1 MKKKYQQGD
10 ALLVSVTK
18 QLELYIKSKLLLPD
32 YPGIRGWDENGKII
46 LALGEATGHHHRFE
60 LNKLDP
66 GVTVSTVHER
76 YGGYGGSGYRRD
88 ASYYIIEGGP
98 ATLYHEEHNPLT
110 VPPGLYRRNII
121 REYDHISDSFRE
133 VWD

>member
-1 MKKKYQQGD
+1 MKQKYQQGD
-10 ALLVSVTK
+10 VLLVAVTK
-18 QLELYIKSKLLLPD
+18 SVKSD
-32 YPGIRGWDENGKII
+32 IRSECKIETGGDKDGKVI

-66 GVTVSTVHER
+66 GVTISTLHER
-76 YGGYGGSGYRRD
+76 YGGRVYRD
-88 ASYYIIEGGP
+88 NLTYYLVEGGP

-110 VPPGLYRRNII
+110 VPPGLYRRSII
-121 REYDHISDSFRE
+121 REYDHISNSFRK

>member
-1 MKKKYQQGD
+1 MKQKYQQGD
-10 ALLVSVTK
+10 VLLVAVT
-18 QLELYIKSKLLLPD
+18 EPIESD
-32 YPGIRGWDENGKII
+32 IRSECKIETGGDKDGKVI

-66 GVTVSTVHER
+66 GVTVSTLHER

-88 ASYYIIEGGP
+88 ASYYLIEGGP

-110 VPPGLYRRNII
+110 VPPGLYRRTII
-121 REYDHISDSFRE
+121 REYDHISQSSRE

>member
-1 MKKKYQQGD
+1 MKQKYQQGD
-10 ALLVSVTK
+10 VLLVAVT
-18 QLELYIKSKLLLPD
+18 EPIESD
-32 YPGIRGWDENGKII
+32 IRSECKIETGGDKDGKVI

-66 GVTVSTVHER
+66 GVTISTLHER
-76 YGGYGGSGYRRD
+76 YGRYGGRVYRD
-88 ASYYIIEGGP
+88 NLTYYLVEGGP

-110 VPPGLYRRNII
+110 VPPGLYRRSII
-121 REYDHISDSFRE
+121 REYDHISNSFRK

>member
-1 MKKKYQQGD
+1 MKQKYQQGD
-10 ALLVSVTK
+10 VLLVAVTK
-18 QLELYIKSKLLLPD
+18 RVESD
-32 YPGIRGWDENGKII
+32 IRSECKIETGRDKDGKVI

-88 ASYYIIEGGP
+88 ASYYLIEGGP

-110 VPPGLYRRNII
+110 VPPGLYRRTII
-121 REYDHISDSFRE
+121 REYDHISDTFRE

>member
-1 MKKKYQQGD
+1 MKQKYQQGD
-10 ALLVSVTK
+10 VLLVAVSK
-18 QLELYIKSKLLLPD
+18 PLESNIKTECKIEKGGD
-32 YPGIRGWDENGKII
+32 KEGKVI

-66 GVTVSTVHER
+66 GVTVSTLHER

-88 ASYYIIEGGP
+88 ASYYLIEGGP

-110 VPPGLYRRNII
+110 VSPGLYRRTII
-121 REYDHISDSFRE
+121 REYDHISQSSRE

>member
-1 MKKKYQQGD
+1 MKQKYQQGD
-10 ALLVSVTK
+10 VLLVAVTK
-18 QLELYIKSKLLLPD
+18 RVESD
-32 YPGIRGWDENGKII
+32 IRSECKIETGGDKDGKVI

-66 GVTVSTVHER
+66 GVIISTLHER
-76 YGGYGGSGYRRD
+76 YGRYGGRVYRD
-88 ASYYIIEGGP
+88 SLTYYLVEGGP

-110 VPPGLYRRNII
+110 LPPGLYRRTII
-121 REYDHISDSFRE
+121 REYDHISNSFRK

>member
-1 MKKKYQQGD
+1 MSIKYQQGD
-10 ALLVSVTK
+10 VLLVAVTK
-18 QLELYIKSKLLLPD
+18 RTESD
-32 YPGIRGWDENGKII
+32 IRSECKIEKGGDKEGKVI

-88 ASYYIIEGGP
+88 ASYYLIEGGP
-98 ATLYHEEHNPLT
+98 ATLYHEEHNPLP
-110 VPPGLYRRNII
+110 VPPGLYRRTII
-121 REYDHISDSFRE
+121 REYDHISDTFRE

>member
-1 MKKKYQQGD
+1 MKQKYQQGD
-10 ALLVSVTK
+10 VLLVAVSK
-18 QLELYIKSKLLLPD
+18 PLESNIKTECKIEK
-32 YPGIRGWDENGKII
+32 GGNKEGKVI

-66 GVTVSTVHER
+66 GVTVSTLHER
-76 YGGYGGSGYRRD
+76 YGGYGGSGYSRD
-88 ASYYIIEGGP
+88 ASYYLIEGGP

-110 VPPGLYRRNII
+110 VPPGLYRRTII
-121 REYDHISDSFRE
+121 REYDHISQSSRE

>member
-1 MKKKYQQGD
+1 MKQKYQQGD
-10 ALLVSVTK
+10 VLLVAVTK
-18 QLELYIKSKLLLPD
+18 LVES
-32 YPGIRGWDENGKII
+32 GIRSECKIETGGDENGKII

-66 GVTVSTVHER
+66 GVMVSTVHER

-88 ASYYIIEGGP
+88 ASYYLVEGGP

-110 VPPGLYRRNII
+110 DPPGLYRRTII
-121 REYDHISDSFRE
+121 REFDHISNSFRE
-133 VWD
+133 VLD

>member
-10 ALLVSVTK
+10 VLLVAVSK
-18 QLELYIKSKLLLPD
+18 PLESNIKTECKIEKGGD
-32 YPGIRGWDENGKII
+32 KEGKVI

-66 GVTVSTVHER
+66 GVTVSTLHER

-88 ASYYIIEGGP
+88 ASYYLIEGGP

-110 VPPGLYRRNII
+110 VPPGLYRRTII
-121 REYDHISDSFRE
+121 REYDHISQSSRE

>member
-1 MKKKYQQGD
+1 MKQKYQQGD
-10 ALLVSVTK
+10 VLLVAVSK
-18 QLELYIKSKLLLPD
+18 PLESNIKTECKIEKGGD
-32 YPGIRGWDENGKII
+32 KEGKVI

-66 GVTVSTVHER
+66 GVTVSTLHER

-88 ASYYIIEGGP
+88 ASYYLIEGGP
-98 ATLYHEEHNPLT
+98 ATLYHEEHNPVT
-110 VPPGLYRRNII
+110 VPPGLYRRTII
-121 REYDHISDSFRE
+121 REYDHISQSSRE

>member
-1 MKKKYQQGD
+1 MKQKYQQGD
-10 ALLVSVTK
+10 VLLVAVSK
-18 QLELYIKSKLLLPD
+18 PLESNIKTECKIEKGGD
-32 YPGIRGWDENGKII
+32 KEGKVI

-66 GVTVSTVHER
+66 GVTVSTLQER
-76 YGGYGGSGYRRD
+76 YGWYGGSGYRRD
-88 ASYYIIEGGP
+88 ASYYLIEGGP

-121 REYDHISDSFRE
+121 REYDHISDTFRE

>member
-1 MKKKYQQGD
+1 MKQKYQQGD
-10 ALLVSVTK
+10 VLLVAVSK
-18 QLELYIKSKLLLPD
+18 PLESNIKTECKIEKGGD
-32 YPGIRGWDENGKII
+32 KEGKVI

-88 ASYYIIEGGP
+88 ASYYLIKGGP

-110 VPPGLYRRNII
+110 VPPGLYRRTII
-121 REYDHISDSFRE
+121 REYDHISQSSRE

>member
-1 MKKKYQQGD
+1 MKQKYQQGD
-10 ALLVSVTK
+10 VLLVAVTK
-18 QLELYIKSKLLLPD
+18 RVESD
-32 YPGIRGWDENGKII
+32 IRSECKIETGGDKDGKVI

-66 GVTVSTVHER
+66 GVTISTLHER
-76 YGGYGGSGYRRD
+76 YGGRVYRD
-88 ASYYIIEGGP
+88 NLTYYLVEGGP

-110 VPPGLYRRNII
+110 VPPGLYRRTII
-121 REYDHISDSFRE
+121 REYDHISNSFRK

>member
-1 MKKKYQQGD
+1 MKQKYQQGD
-10 ALLVSVTK
+10 VLLVAVSK
-18 QLELYIKSKLLLPD
+18 PLESNIKTECKIEKGGD
-32 YPGIRGWDENGKII
+32 KEGKVI

-66 GVTVSTVHER
+66 GVTVSTLHER
-76 YGGYGGSGYRRD
+76 YGGHGGSGYRRD
-88 ASYYIIEGGP
+88 ASYYLIEGGP

-110 VPPGLYRRNII
+110 VPPGLYRRTII
-121 REYDHISDSFRE
+121 REYDHISQSSRE

>member
-1 MKKKYQQGD
+1 MKQKYQQGD
-10 ALLVSVTK
+10 VLLVAVSK
-18 QLELYIKSKLLLPD
+18 PLESNIKTECKIEKGGD
-32 YPGIRGWDENGKII
+32 KEGKVI

-66 GVTVSTVHER
+66 GVTVSTLHER
-76 YGGYGGSGYRRD
+76 YGGNGGSGYRRD
-88 ASYYIIEGGP
+88 ASYYLIEGGP

-110 VPPGLYRRNII
+110 VPPGLYRRTII
-121 REYDHISDSFRE
+121 REYDHISQSSRE

>member
-1 MKKKYQQGD
+1 MKQKYQQGD
-10 ALLVSVTK
+10 VLLVAVSK
-18 QLELYIKSKLLLPD
+18 PLESNIKTECKIEKGGD
-32 YPGIRGWDENGKII
+32 KEGKVI

-66 GVTVSTVHER
+66 GVTVSTLHER

-88 ASYYIIEGGP
+88 ASYYLIEGGP

-110 VPPGLYRRNII
+110 VPPGLYRRTII
-121 REYDHISDSFRE
+121 REYDHISQSSRE

>member
-1 MKKKYQQGD
+1 MKQKYQQGD
-10 ALLVSVTK
+10 VLLVAVSK
-18 QLELYIKSKLLLPD
+18 PLESNIKTECKIEKGGD
-32 YPGIRGWDENGKII
+32 KEGKVI

-66 GVTVSTVHER
+66 GVRVSTLHER

-88 ASYYIIEGGP
+88 ASYYLIEGGP

-110 VPPGLYRRNII
+110 VPPGLYRRTII
-121 REYDHISDSFRE
+121 REYDHISQSSRE

>member
-10 ALLVSVTK
+10 VLLVAITK
-18 QLELYIKSKLLLPD
+18 RVESD
-32 YPGIRGWDENGKII
+32 IRSECKIETGGDKDGKVI

-66 GVTVSTVHER
+66 DVTISTLHEKYGR
-76 YGGYGGSGYRRD
+76 YWKSGYRRD
-88 ASYYIIEGGP
+88 PSYFLVEGGP

-110 VPPGLYRRNII
+110 VPPGLYRRTII
-121 REYDHISDSFRE
+121 REFDHISNSFRE
-133 VWD
+133 VLD

>member
-1 MKKKYQQGD
+1 MKQKYQQGD
-10 ALLVSVTK
+10 VLLVAVSK
-18 QLELYIKSKLLLPD
+18 PLESNIKTECKIEKGGD
-32 YPGIRGWDENGKII
+32 KEGKVI

-66 GVTVSTVHER
+66 GVRVSTLHER

-88 ASYYIIEGGP
+88 ASYYLIEGGP

-110 VPPGLYRRNII
+110 VPPGLYRRTII
-121 REYDHISDSFRE
+121 REYDHISQSSRE
-133 VWD
+133 VLD